1 MQDGILII
9 NKPKTWTSFDVVAKV
24 RNTLQIRKVGHTGT
38 LDPLATGVLVLCL
51 GRATKKVEEITG
63 LEKEYIAEITLAT
76 TSNTDDAEGELVK
89 NESAKP
95 VERDTLES
103 VLEKFKGEI
112 QQVPPQFS
120 AKQINGQRAYKL
132 ARKGREVKLEPR
144 TVTIHELEILDYNWP
159 ILKLCILC
167 GKGTYIRSIAR
178 DIGKELGCGAYM
190 SELQRTKVGN
200 FTLGEAITIEEVS
213 EEKIKAISV

>member
-1 MQDGILII
+1 MDGFLVI

-24 RNTLQIRKVGHTGT
+24 RNTLQIKKVGHTGT

-51 GRATKKVEEITG
+51 GKATKKVEEITG
-63 LEKEYIAEITLAT
+63 LEKEYVAEITLGI
-76 TSNTDDAEGELVK
+76 TSNTDDAEGELEK
-89 NESAKP
+89 NESAQP
-95 VERDTLES
+95 IERQVIDSL
-103 VLEKFKGEI
+103 LEKFQGEI

-144 TVTIHELEILDYNWP
+144 TVTVHELEILDYSWP
-159 ILKLCILC
+159 ILKLRILC

-190 SELQRTKVGN
+190 SELERTKVGN
-200 FTLGEAITIEEVS
+200 FTLADAITIEEVT
-213 EEKIKAISV
+213 EERIRGIGV